1 MFQVAPV
8 WHSHFRI
15 YLSFKMNKPAFI
27 FFAFS
32 IQISQCQGIIPI
44 RYEDYHCTEENNT
57 INREPVNCTDMQLSY
72 NNTIVYTSPPP
83 EFLHPLMDF
92 PGPNFFTIQGCHVI
106 ELKCYTDDKQEFHV
120 IYTGVKVKTTPM
132 VKNDSLYIGRGV
144 GFGIAII
151 GAVGLV
157 GYILYNTYCERKK
170 PLPEGGAEEGST
182 LFNNDAAQ
190 SRTHPQLEISVPIE
204 MED

>member
-132 VKNDSLYIGRGV
+132 VKNDSLYIAGRSLCLKEEQKREV
-144 GFGIAII
+144 HSSIMMQPR
-151 GAVGLV
+151 VVHTPSWKLV
-157 GYILYNTYCERKK
+157 FL
-170 PLPEGGAEEGST
+170 
-182 LFNNDAAQ
+182 
-190 SRTHPQLEISVPIE
+190 
-204 MED
+204 